1 MRPPPTPPASTG
13 YPVPASPA
21 PGSLNKPIY
30 TRWPQRSNK
39 LGEPLATLRE
49 VDQHGLE
56 RTIRRIPGVEA
67 ARVVMN
73 GQGPVEIHVLAS
85 PGKPAKQIVR
95 DVQSVALAGFGMQL
109 DRRIVSVVQI
119 ADGEL
124 SAGDRPVVEDI
135 TEHIDGSHMTITVKL
150 TWHGAVLVGAANGP
164 ASSTTRLRLVAEA
177 TLLALEQALDK
188 EASFAVAA
196 VGTPMVGS
204 ESVAVARV
212 LIVSNGKERHL
223 VGSALVFADPS
234 QAMAR
239 AVLDALNRQ
248 VPGLRRS

>member
-1 MRPPPTPPASTG
+1 MPAI
-13 YPVPASPA
+13 PA
-21 PGSLNKPIY
+21 PGPLSPPIY
-30 TRWPQRSNK
+30 TLVDQQSNK
-39 LGEPLATLRE
+39 PSEGSTTLAG

-56 RTIRRIPGVEA
+56 KTIRRIPGVEA

-73 GQGPVEIHVLAS
+73 GHGPVEVHILAA

-119 ADGEL
+119 AEGEL
-124 SAGDRPVVEDI
+124 SGGDRPVVDEI
-135 TEHIDGSHMTITVKL
+135 TEHIDGSHMTISVAL
-150 TWHGAVLVGAANGP
+150 TWHDAVLIGTATGP

-177 TLLALEQALDK
+177 ALSALEQALQK

-204 ESVAVARV
+204 ESVAVARI
-212 LIVSNGKERHL
+212 LIVSEGKERHL

-239 AVLDALNRQ
+239 AVLDAVNRQ